1 MGYEINSQCRIHKF
15 SIFLKKEMI
24 QCQFFFERI
33 GEIGQK
39 VSAKLLNITTEVYL
53 PKPITY
59 L

>member
-1 MGYEINSQCRIHKF
+1 MKLTRSVGYTKF
-15 SIFLKKEMI
+15 LFFKKEMI
-24 QCQFFFERI
+24 QCLNFFERI

>member
-1 MGYEINSQCRIHKF
+1 MSDTQIFY
-15 SIFLKKEMI
+15 FLKKEMI
-24 QCQFFFERI
+24 QCLNFFERI

>member
-1 MGYEINSQCRIHKF
+1 MKLTRSVGYTN
-15 SIFLKKEMI
+15 FLFFFKKKEMI
-24 QCQFFFERI
+24 QCLNFFERI